1 MTDLCGAG
9 SAHLAN
15 ISVNPEGSSV
25 GDEYLIQYTLHSL
38 NLQIFKQVNMWQCR
52 NEDHSVVWFNDIATF
67 KLLYSRI
74 PYGEVS
80 H

>member
-1 MTDLCGAG
+1 MCDAA
-9 SAHLAN
+9 SAHPGKHFCQH
-15 ISVNPEGSSV
+15 PEGSSV

-38 NLQIFKQVNMWQCR
+38 NLQIFKQVNMCGSAE
-52 NEDHSVVWFNDIATF
+52 NEDHSVVCFNDIATF

-74 PYGEVS
+74 PYGKVS